1 MKMKQQKIRKKL
13 KLQDNRNLPLF
24 LNYILYHNFTK
35 IDEIEEG
42 KKFYTK
48 NEEMN
53 HNNYFYAFESPIS
66 SLIDLSI
73 LKENQE

>member
-1 MKMKQQKIRKKL
+1 MKMKKQKKRKKL
-13 KLQDNRNLPLF
+13 KLEDNSNLPLF

-35 IDEIEEG
+35 IDEVEEG
-42 KKFYTK
+42 KKFFTK

-53 HNNYFYAFESPIS
+53 HNNYYYAADSPIS
-66 SLIDLSI
+66 SLIDLSV